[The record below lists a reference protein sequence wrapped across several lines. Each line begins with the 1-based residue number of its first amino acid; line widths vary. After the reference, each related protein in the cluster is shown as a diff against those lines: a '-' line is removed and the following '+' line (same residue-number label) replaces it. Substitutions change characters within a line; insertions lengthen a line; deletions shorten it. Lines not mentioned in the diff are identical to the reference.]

1 MEKDL
6 KKLFAE
12 KGLKMTIQRVAILE
26 YLMKTKTHPSA
37 EMIYEHIRKKY
48 PTITLSTVYNT
59 LETLVNKGIIK
70 KIPTFSGISRYD
82 ADLEPHIHIV
92 MGSDKNVKIKDIYD
106 QELIHQIRE
115 EVAQKLN
122 LNVDDSNI
130 YLIIEDQGQ

>member
-1 MEKDL
+1 M
-6 KKLFAE
+6 KKLFTE

-26 YLMKTKTHPSA
+26 YLMNTKTHPSA

-82 ADLEPHIHIV
+82 ADLDPHIHIV

-106 QELIHQIRE
+106 EELINQIRQ
-115 EVAQKLN
+115 EVANKLN
-122 LNVDDSNI
+122 LSIDDNNI
-130 YLIIEDQGQ
+130 YLIIEERRQ